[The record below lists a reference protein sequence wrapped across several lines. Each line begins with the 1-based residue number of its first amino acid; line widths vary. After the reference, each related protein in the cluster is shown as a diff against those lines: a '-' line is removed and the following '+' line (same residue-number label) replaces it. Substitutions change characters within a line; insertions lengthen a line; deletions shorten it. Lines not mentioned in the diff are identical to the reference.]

1 VPQELPGAT
10 RHFVGRAH
18 ELALLDVMAFEGD
31 PALPRIAVVTGMG
44 GVGKTALT
52 VRWAWRVAGR
62 FPDGQLY
69 VNLRGFDP
77 VEPVDPADA
86 LAMFL
91 RSLGVRPAEV
101 PQDVSERSARYR
113 TLLSQRRVL
122 IVLDNARN
130 AEHVRPLLPSS
141 PLCMVVVTSRDV
153 LAGIVS
159 SEGASRVRV
168 DPLSVRDSTTL
179 LRKVAGDRFD
189 TPEEAELLA
198 RHCDGLPLAIRVAA
212 EVAARRA
219 DVPLTQLIGDLGDIR
234 IRLDVLDTGET
245 QTTARSVLS
254 WSYRLL
260 SPEGARLFRLFGCAP
275 GPDLS
280 ARAVASLGGLSE
292 AEARR
297 LLNELTRS
305 HMLTET
311 TPGRYGMHDVLYAY
325 AAELAHAVD
334 REQDRDV
341 AVRRLLDY
349 YLGTAAAADRLLE
362 PKRLTTAPNLA
373 TPADS
378 GLIERIQSAE
388 GAQRWFA
395 QEHAALLSAVQL
407 AVQRGFAQHS
417 WQLVWA
423 MTTYL
428 DRGGFWHEWA
438 AASSMALEATTDPAA
453 QAHLHEL
460 LARAAAPLGLL
471 DTALEHYGQA
481 LEVLVTLDDR
491 FGQALM
497 RSNLAGICGLSG
509 RFRQAAEHGGLA
521 LALFKDLG
529 DVVGQA
535 RALINI
541 GTTHAKLGEYPL
553 ALSACHES
561 LTLLRGRGDRFT
573 EAHVMNSLGYIHRG
587 MGEHDQ
593 AIEYY
598 HRALALF
605 EEISNRLRAADMR
618 TELGDTYAEIH
629 RHDEARRAWQA
640 SLAILDDLDHPDAAA
655 VRARLETGTPPR

>member
-1 VPQELPGAT
+1 
-10 RHFVGRAH
+10 
-18 ELALLDVMAFEGD
+18 
-31 PALPRIAVVTGMG
+31 
-44 GVGKTALT
+44 
-52 VRWAWRVAGR
+52 
-62 FPDGQLY
+62 
-69 VNLRGFDP
+69 
-77 VEPVDPADA
+77 
-86 LAMFL
+86 
-91 RSLGVRPAEV
+91 SLGVRPAEV
-101 PQDVSERSARYR
+101 PQDLSERSARYR

-179 LRKVAGDRFD
+179 LREVAGNRFD

-280 ARAVASLGGLSE
+280 ARAVAGLGGLSE

-297 LLNELTRS
+297 LLNDLSRS
-305 HMLTET
+305 PMTTET

-349 YLGTAAAADRLLE
+349 YLGTAAAADR
-362 PKRLTTAPNLA
+362 
-373 TPADS
+373 
-378 GLIERIQSAE
+378 
-388 GAQRWFA
+388 
-395 QEHAALLSAVQL
+395 
-407 AVQRGFAQHS
+407 
-417 WQLVWA
+417 
-423 MTTYL
+423 
-428 DRGGFWHEWA
+428 
-438 AASSMALEATTDPAA
+438 
-453 QAHLHEL
+453 
-460 LARAAAPLGLL
+460 
-471 DTALEHYGQA
+471 
-481 LEVLVTLDDR
+481 
-491 FGQALM
+491 
-497 RSNLAGICGLSG
+497 
-509 RFRQAAEHGGLA
+509 
-521 LALFKDLG
+521 
-529 DVVGQA
+529 
-535 RALINI
+535 
-541 GTTHAKLGEYPL
+541 
-553 ALSACHES
+553 
-561 LTLLRGRGDRFT
+561 
-573 EAHVMNSLGYIHRG
+573 
-587 MGEHDQ
+587 
-593 AIEYY
+593 
-598 HRALALF
+598 
-605 EEISNRLRAADMR
+605 
-618 TELGDTYAEIH
+618 
-629 RHDEARRAWQA
+629 
-640 SLAILDDLDHPDAAA
+640 
-655 VRARLETGTPPR
+655 